1 MGNHFKK
8 MSNKVRDESFS
19 IDLPGS
25 NLVLTRYL
33 YIKDEVKLALL
44 ISILNKS
51 DDAIFWAYELY
62 YSGFKLELYEYI
74 WKIYYDF
81 FATLNPCFELYL
93 NKTLKLQTDL
103 LENPK
108 LVSTI
113 VQDLLIRPFNT
124 DIFFLRTICNMF
136 EIECNKVNPQVDITK
151 LAKSTSNLY
160 EQLTNWIDNK
170 DFKSIAQYIL
180 NGISFIS
187 ETENSDTIL
196 YKIYG
201 HTIDIFMNIN
211 IYNVKL
217 SKNKLLKEFQ
227 MAQDRLNNTAYLPNI
242 QYHKRVI
249 LLVKILT
256 LISLKEKLVKG
267 KNFYIIV
274 EPEDIIPYDTIEA
287 QSTGIKHYKVLDIAR
302 ICGIDDLKHLALF
315 KLERDTLGD
324 DEKQVAIKE
333 IYFRKWLYHASF
345 SPLWFN
351 RIKQHRGYV
360 DYKTQSVEFVDE
372 DVLQMFYNKYSYEPD
387 EQSQNTHDK
396 CLKIHK
402 DVNWTTFHDKYKA
415 NSLFM
420 LDADELEEIN
430 NDKIRY

>member
-1 MGNHFKK
+1 

-62 YSGFKLELYEYI
+62 YSGFKIELYDYI

-93 NKTLKLQTDL
+93 NKTLKHQTDF

-113 VQDLLIRPFNT
+113 VQNLLIRPFNT
-124 DIFFLRTICNMF
+124 DIFLLRTICNMF
-136 EIECNKVNPQVDITK
+136 EIECNNINPKSDITK
-151 LAKSTSNLY
+151 LAKITSNFY
-160 EQLTNWIDNK
+160 EQLTNWINNK

-180 NGISFIS
+180 NCISFVS
-187 ETENSDTIL
+187 EKENSDTIL
-196 YKIYG
+196 YTIYS
-201 HTIDIFMNIN
+201 HIIDIFTNTN

-217 SKNKLLKEFQ
+217 SKNKLLKEFII
-227 MAQDRLNNTAYLPNI
+227 ARDRLNNTAPAHLPNT
-242 QYHKRVI
+242 QYQKRVI
-249 LLVKILT
+249 LLSKILT
-256 LISLKEKLVKG
+256 LVSLKEKLVKG
-267 KNFYIIV
+267 KNFYIII
-274 EPEDIIPYDTIEA
+274 EPEEIIPYDTKEA
-287 QSTGIKHYKVLDIAR
+287 HSMGIKHYRVLDIVR
-302 ICGIDDLKHLALF
+302 SCGIDDLKHMVLF
-315 KLERDTLGD
+315 KLERDTLGP
-324 DEKQVAIKE
+324 DEEHVKIKD
-333 IYFRKWLYHASF
+333 IYFNKWLYHASF
-345 SPLWFN
+345 SPIWFN
-351 RIKQHRGYV
+351 RIKQYRGYV
-360 DYKTQSVEFVDE
+360 DYKTRSVEFVDE
-372 DVLQMFYNKYSYEPD
+372 DVLQMFYNKYGYEPD

-402 DVNWTTFHDKYKA
+402 TMNWTTFHDNYKT